1 MRAIAV
7 LEPENGVLMSLS
19 VQGSQP
25 TVNLEESGVLTE
37 GGSKRTMSQRDGFTG
52 GFLLGT
58 LVGGIVGGVLG
69 ALVVAQRESEEGEQE
84 KSLLNSGLSK
94 AKELKDRKR
103 KLQSEESIEEARR
116 SLEDKI
122 AQLNSA
128 IDDVRQQLGP
138 VNGNGETTNREQAI
152 DS

>member
-1 MRAIAV
+1 
-7 LEPENGVLMSLS
+7 
-19 VQGSQP
+19 
-25 TVNLEESGVLTE
+25 
-37 GGSKRTMSQRDGFTG
+37 MSQRDGFAS

-94 AKELKDRKR
+94 AKELKGRKR

-128 IDDVRQQLGP
+128 IDDVRQQLGT